1 MRRID
6 MESDIWAGIGT
17 GRIADAIYFLGGI
30 IAIWVSARFASVAVE
45 KDANIVA
52 KITITIFGICV
63 VVTNCFAILM
73 QQYTWVGAARNLQAL
88 KDSGVS
94 LSPGATEYLA
104 MFAGASDP
112 SLLDKPVALL
122 LNLSA
127 LALIIGIL
135 WFQPKSEE

>member
-1 MRRID
+1 

-94 LSPGATEYLA
+94 LSPTATSYIESFGGLA
-104 MFAGASDP
+104 DP
-112 SLLDKPVALL
+112 SLLAKPVGLL
-122 LNLSA
+122 LNLSV
-127 LALIIGIL
+127 LALIIGVL
-135 WFQPKSEE
+135 WFQPKPAE

>member
-1 MRRID
+1 ML
-6 MESDIWAGIGT
+6 WGA
-17 GRIADAIYFLGGI
+17 GRIADAIYFSGGI
-30 IAIWVSARFASVAVE
+30 IALWVAARFASVAVE

-104 MFAGASDP
+104 MFAGANDP

>member
-1 MRRID
+1 
-6 MESDIWAGIGT
+6 MESDIWAGIGA

-45 KDANIVA
+45 KDANVFA
-52 KITITIFGICV
+52 KITITIFGFCV
-63 VVTNCFAILM
+63 VLTNLAFYVGSLW
-73 QQYTWVGAARNLQAL
+73 TWVGAARNLQAL

-112 SLLDKPVALL
+112 SLLDKPIALL

-127 LALIIGIL
+127 LAIIIGIL

>member
-1 MRRID
+1 
-6 MESDIWAGIGT
+6 MESDIWAGIGA

-88 KDSGVS
+88 RDSGVS
-94 LSPGATEYLA
+94 LSPTATNYIENFGGLA
-104 MFAGASDP
+104 DP
-112 SLLDKPVALL
+112 SLLEKPVGLL
-122 LNLSA
+122 LNLSV

-135 WFQPKSEE
+135 WFQPKPEG

>member
-1 MRRID
+1 
-6 MESDIWAGIGT
+6 MESDIWAGIGA

-88 KDSGVS
+88 RESGVS
-94 LSPGATEYLA
+94 LSPTATNYIENFGGLA
-104 MFAGASDP
+104 DP
-112 SLLDKPVALL
+112 SLLEKPVGLL
-122 LNLSA
+122 LNLSV
-127 LALIIGIL
+127 LALMLGIL
-135 WFQPKSEE
+135 WFQPKPEG